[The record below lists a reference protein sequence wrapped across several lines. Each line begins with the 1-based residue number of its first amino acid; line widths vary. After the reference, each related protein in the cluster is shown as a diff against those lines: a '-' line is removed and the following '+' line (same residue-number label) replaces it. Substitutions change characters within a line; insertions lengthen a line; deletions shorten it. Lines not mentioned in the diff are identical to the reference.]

1 MKKFYCPFHYN
12 FWRVL
17 GLCYRNRDY
26 TLFHDEFNCR
36 CNKNEYFGS
45 IEAILS
51 HCQYEHNW
59 YHDMLHNYL
68 MKLHY
73 KDHDKL
79 SQLFISNRS
88 SDYESD
94 EGEVSGSSSNSESDS
109 NDSESDDDNANNN
122 GEGVARGRNL
132 SDR

>member
-1 MKKFYCPFHYN
+1 
-12 FWRVL
+12 
-17 GLCYRNRDY
+17 
-26 TLFHDEFNCR
+26 
-36 CNKNEYFGS
+36 
-45 IEAILS
+45 
-51 HCQYEHNW
+51 
-59 YHDMLHNYL
+59 MLHNYL
-68 MKLHY
+68 MRLHY

-94 EGEVSGSSSNSESDS
+94 EGEVSSSSSESESDS
-109 NDSESDDDNANNN
+109 SDSESDDDNTNNN